1 MNCWNIQLNY
11 LERGNSSSGLGA
23 RFPQISL
30 PLQKISYKSENVF
43 ATIILLLE
51 GDFKMKEKEYY
62 KEQIIEMVQ
71 KIENQKYLA
80 FLYDMMMSFKKKW
93 GI

>member
-1 MNCWNIQLNY
+1 M
-11 LERGNSSSGLGA
+11 RFSANSLI
-23 RFPQISL
+23 PK
-30 PLQKISYKSENVF
+30 PYKSEIITV
-43 ATIILLLE
+43 TIILLLE

-71 KIENQKYLA
+71 KISNARYLE
-80 FLYDMMMSFKKKW
+80 FIYNLLISFKKKW